1 MYRLKNPE
9 GLKGTVSNLNAFI
22 HRDLDTGFSTKWSGI
37 WKPGHKLLD
46 YYAYRVNG
54 IWLDSDNLKAVD
66 YGETIT
72 YYFETGSL
80 HIEEKITAPEG
91 LSGVKSS
98 LKIENKLEEKKAVQ
112 VALEAGIDI
121 REKSTDIPENNY
133 KVERNKSR
141 VKISRDKSVK
151 ITSNQELIN
160 AGEPY
165 LKEHFPG
172 ERQEC
177 IVPGEIT
184 ARIELDPSETR
195 KIEFNFTSSEASD
208 YRVGD
213 HDNYLEGNM
222 KRSFEAS
229 VQSIENLLYD
239 RDGLGIIAGHPWFQN
254 YWARDSFWSVLGLI
268 DAGYFE
274 EVEKILE
281 IFAEK
286 ELPGKIKLDG
296 EDEERCRSDTY
307 PLYIIAA
314 DKLRRHYGIT
324 SKIEEGMEEA
334 FEQLE
339 TENGLVKHDSKG
351 TWMDTLKRPKAVDV
365 QSLWLKAAE
374 IMGRRE
380 KELRDGL
387 EKFAEEEYIMDHLGE
402 NPAHTIN
409 PAVPLMFD
417 HFNSGLSK
425 INAEFSS
432 RFGAR
437 TRSVTDPGYNSSGY
451 HTGST
456 WGLTTCW
463 AAAANFQHGK
473 TVEGLNFLENFS
485 GFLDEGQPGALPEV
499 VDSENGENLGCIEQA
514 WSAGMFVHVIDSY
527 LLGIKVGEDEIK
539 IEPCESY
546 SGKRLNKR
554 VGESYLDIKVED
566 GEAEIL
572 NNPDLEKE
580 VLI

>member
-1 MYRLKNPE
+1 MYHLKNPE
-9 GLKGTVSNLNAFI
+9 GLRGTVSNLDAFI
-22 HRDLDTGFSTKWSGI
+22 HRDLDTGFSTKWSGV
-37 WKPGHKLLD
+37 WKPGYKLLD

-54 IWLDSDNLKAVD
+54 IWLDSDNLEAVD
-66 YGETIT
+66 YGEKIT

-80 HIEEKITAPEG
+80 HIQEEITAPEG
-91 LSGVKSS
+91 LAGVKSS

-112 VALEAGIDI
+112 VALEAGVDI
-121 REKSTDIPENNY
+121 REKSTDIPENDY

-141 VKISRDKSVK
+141 VKISRDRKVK

-160 AGEPY
+160 TGEAY

-172 ERQEC
+172 EKQEC

-184 ARIELDPSETR
+184 ARIELEPSETR
-195 KIEFNFTSSEASD
+195 KIEFNFTSGESSD
-208 YRVGD
+208 YRPGD
-213 HDNYLEGNM
+213 QDNYLEGGL

-229 VQSIENLLYD
+229 VQSIENLIYD
-239 RDGLGIIAGHPWFQN
+239 RKGLGIIAGHPWFQN

-268 DAGYFE
+268 DSGYFE
-274 EVEKILE
+274 EAEKILE
-281 IFAEK
+281 NFVERG
-286 ELPGKIKLDG
+286 LPGKINLEGD
-296 EDEERCRSDTY
+296 DEENCRSDTY

-314 DKLRRHYGIT
+314 DKLERHYGTT

-339 TENGLVKHDSKG
+339 TENGLVQHDSEG
-351 TWMDTLKRPKAVDV
+351 TWMDTLERPEAVDV

-374 IMGRRE
+374 IMGERE
-380 KELRDGL
+380 KELREGL
-387 EKFAEEEYIMDHLGE
+387 EKFTEGEYVMDHLGG
-402 NPAHTIN
+402 NPPHTIN
-409 PAVPLMFD
+409 PAVPLMFGHTD
-417 HFNSGLSK
+417 SGLSK

-463 AAAANFQHGK
+463 AAAANFQNGK

-485 GFLDEGQPGALPEV
+485 EFLDEGQPGALPEI
-499 VDSENGENLGCIEQA
+499 VDSENGENLGCLEQA

-527 LLGIKVGEDEIK
+527 LLGIKVGKDEVK

-554 VGESYLDIKVED
+554 VGEAYLDIKVEN

-580 VLI
+580 VLT